1 MGNWVTISTGGAGG
15 YTPPAGPTAFVIDSA
30 DGSYDV
36 DAGELTIAL
45 AVHPSGGLGTTVG
58 GHVYLEVPDQSA
70 QGTTTFRLAA
80 SALASADRLRG
91 TWRPLDAGQYPYVA
105 EEQPWTVTLLIK
117 TNTLHAGGSVT
128 NVRAYVSAYSDDV
141 ELPLVRAGL
150 TGETP
155 SIVCAVDP
163 NVKKPGSGSS
173 DAPNVASITAVCLSE
188 DDSTGTLRTPIAV
201 TVTGLPDP
209 VPSGWG
215 YEVCLTWDETFPDYT
230 DPNVGQVASGIF
242 DTEGLIPAGPDGI
255 TAPHTLALDTPTRIV
270 TGVVWVRALLKDSA
284 GNIRRNAIKP
294 GVTQSANIS
303 VGVVDGTL
311 GCRSLQ
317 DKTVLGDALKDRTV
331 TSINIAIATITGTN
345 IAVATITGTNIQTA
359 TITGTNIG
367 PATITGTNIGAAT
380 ILGTN
385 IGTATIAGTNIGAAT
400 ILGANIGAATI
411 LGGNIGAATIAG
423 SNIQSATITGTNI
436 GAATI
441 AGNNIQSATILGSNI
456 GAATIAGN
464 NIGSATIEG
473 TNIKSATIAG
483 SNIGS
488 ATVAGSNIQSAT
500 ITGTQIAAAT

>member
-1 MGNWVTISTGGAGG
+1 MGNWVTISTTGAGG
-15 YTPPAGPTAFVIDSA
+15 YPSAPPPAFVIDSA

-36 DAGELTIAL
+36 DAAELTIVL
-45 AVHPSGGLGTTVG
+45 AVHPAGDLGTIVG

-70 QGTTTFRLAA
+70 TGTTTFRLAT
-80 SALASADRLRG
+80 SALASADKLRG

-105 EEQPWTVTLLIK
+105 TEQPWTVTLAIK

-173 DAPNVASITAVCLSE
+173 DAPNVDSITAVCLTN
-188 DDSTGTLRTPIAV
+188 DNSTGTLRTPIAV
-201 TVTGLPDP
+201 TVTGLPNP
-209 VPSGWG
+209 MPPGWG

-255 TAPHTLALDTPTRIV
+255 TAPHTLALDTPNRIV

-294 GVTQSANIS
+294 GITPSANITL
-303 VGVVDGTL
+303 GVVDGTVDGGAL
-311 GCRSLQ
+311 K

-331 TSINIAIATITGTN
+331 TSINIA
-345 IAVATITGTNIQTA
+345 VATITGTNIQTA
-359 TITGTNIG
+359 TILGVNIERK
-367 PATITGTNIGAAT
+367 TVVGTNIGAATSAGTNIQTAT

-385 IGTATIAGTNIGAAT
+385 IGAAP
-400 ILGANIGAATI
+400 ILGANIGSATI
-411 LGGNIGAATIAG
+411 AGGNIGSATIAGGNIGAATIAG

-456 GAATIAGN
+456 DR
-464 NIGSATIEG
+464 
-473 TNIKSATIAG
+473 K
-483 SNIGS
+483 
-488 ATVAGSNIQSAT
+488 
-500 ITGTQIAAAT
+500 